1 MRKLIYLFLGL
12 LIVACNN
19 DDNSSSYNESNCIPL
34 NFNNN
39 NSSRWEGPFMG
50 TNDTVA
56 YIPDYYAVYY
66 YIVVKELQDLY
77 IQINGKYGNAR
88 YMSYNI
94 YDADVLTNTGDGSIL
109 DKEINPYCDSY
120 NPYSAVDNGNSTNY
134 NVNIV
139 SNSLGLDNELIYPP
153 ETDSLVVMLRY
164 YVPEDSNG
172 EIAGVELPSIVG
184 KKIDMSG
191 EMDLSFAQLNPPT
204 IDTLKL
210 KLTIMAEVV
219 STLTDS
225 IGFWKLDSSGL
236 LANKDNEYLIGPAI
250 CSEDQLAIIKFKPP
264 TYNTANDIT
273 QSKDVRYWSL
283 NIGDT
288 ETFTY
293 NGIKDEDAIIADD
306 GWCYVVFGR
315 PNNEVESKCDI
326 MKYNYLE
333 WNVPSDIGIIIYRN
347 MLGDNLFEGWLGN
360 VPPLTLNP
368 LEQGTVLEYLAP
380 NFIND
385 YGPRGIRVNVTD
397 FLID

>member
-1 MRKLIYLFLGL
+1 MKKGIYLFLGL
-12 LIVACNN
+12 LIVACSS
-19 DDNSSSYNESNCIPL
+19 DDGNSDSNCIPL
-34 NFNNN
+34 DFNND
-39 NSSRWEGPFMG
+39 NSSRWEGPFLG
-50 TNDTVA
+50 TDDTVT

-66 YIVVKELQDLY
+66 YFVVKELQDLY

-94 YDADVLTNTGDGSIL
+94 YDANSLSNTGDGSIL
-109 DKEINPYCDSY
+109 DKEITPYCDSY

-139 SNSLGLDNELIYPP
+139 STSLGLDNELIFS
-153 ETDSLVVMLRY
+153 EEIDSLVVMLRY

-172 EIAGVELPSIVG
+172 EIAGIELPSIVG
-184 KKIDMSG
+184 EKTDMSG
-191 EMDLSFAQLNPPT
+191 EIDLSFAQIQNP
-204 IDTLKL
+204 DTGPLAA

-225 IGFWKLDSSGL
+225 IGFWKLDSSNL
-236 LANKDNEYLIGPAI
+236 LANNDNEYLIGPAI

-283 NIGDT
+283 NIGDRQ
-288 ETFTY
+288 TFTY

-306 GWCYVVFGR
+306 GWCYIVFGR
-315 PNNEVESKCDI
+315 PNNEVESKCAI
-326 MKYNYLE
+326 RNYNYVE
-333 WNVPSDIGIIIYRN
+333 WNVPSDIGVIIYRN
-347 MLGDNLFEGWLGN
+347 MLGNSLFEGWLGN
-360 VPPLTLNP
+360 VLPLTLNP

>member
-1 MRKLIYLFLGL
+1 
-12 LIVACNN
+12 
-19 DDNSSSYNESNCIPL
+19 SNCIPL
-34 NFNNN
+34 NFNND

-50 TNDTVA
+50 TDDTVA

-66 YIVVKELQDLY
+66 YFVVKELQDIY
-77 IQINGKYGNAR
+77 IQINGEYGNAR

-94 YDADVLTNTGDGSIL
+94 YDASTLSNTGDGSIL
-109 DKEINPYCDSY
+109 DNEINPYCDSY
-120 NPYSAVDNGNSTNY
+120 NPYSTVDNGNSTNY

-139 SNSLGLDNELIYPP
+139 SNSLGIENELMFPQDI
-153 ETDSLVVMLRY
+153 DSLVVMLRY

-184 KKIDMSG
+184 KKTDMSG
-191 EMDLSFAQLNPPT
+191 EIDLNFAQIQNP
-204 IDTLKL
+204 DTGPLAA

-283 NIGDT
+283 NIGDRQ
-288 ETFTY
+288 TFTY

-306 GWCYVVFGR
+306 GWCYIVFGR
-315 PNNEVESKCDI
+315 PNNEVESKCAI
-326 MKYNYLE
+326 RNYNYVE
-333 WNVPSDIGIIIYRN
+333 WNVPSDIGVIIYRN
-347 MLGDNLFEGWLGN
+347 MLGNSLFEGWLGN
-360 VPPLTLNP
+360 VLPLTLNP